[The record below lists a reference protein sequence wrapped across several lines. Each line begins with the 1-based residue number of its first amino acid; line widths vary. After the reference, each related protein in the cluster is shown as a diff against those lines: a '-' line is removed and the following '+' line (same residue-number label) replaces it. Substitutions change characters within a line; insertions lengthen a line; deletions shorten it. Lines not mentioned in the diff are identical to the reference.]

1 MLSPHASV
9 AQPSSQASIRLPHHP
24 CAGAPTAR
32 ATALGIGCGFGLGSA
47 WQQNQV
53 SLVGQAVPCPCQA
66 YHALPPVRLPSSL
79 DEVDPSL
86 LAMPQSAASMLDKL
100 QCPHPRVPIRSG
112 TLPLAVW
119 QQCRQEVMHRRTA
132 AGQPAKRQR
141 KRGAMASCECRGNG
155 AVLVGAHCKHLSV
168 QAPCR
173 CSHERHH
180 AHMM

>member
-9 AQPSSQASIRLPHHP
+9 AYPSSQASIRPPHHP

-79 DEVDPSL
+79 DEVDRSL

-119 QQCRQEVMHRRTA
+119 QQCRQEVMHRRQRQGSLQSGSA
-132 AGQPAKRQR
+132 NVVPWPAVNAV
-141 KRGAMASCECRGNG
+141 AMVVRW
-155 AVLVGAHCKHLSV
+155 LVHIVNTYPSRPLV
-168 QAPCR
+168 D
-173 CSHERHH
+173 
-180 AHMM
+180 AHMNGIMLT